1 MIRVALSA
9 SYRQSS
15 DEYWEGAP
23 LSQVGQAYVDSVIRA
38 GAVPLVLPVTDNL
51 TAIRSILDVADG
63 VVLTGG
69 EDLDPALYG
78 AVQGEHTKEICRA
91 RDAFDLLL
99 FQEARARKIPILGI
113 CRGMQLINVAMGG
126 TLDQHIPDHIQ
137 DNHRGEVSH
146 QVFVKEGSILERAI
160 GQEAWVNSFHHQAV
174 KDLGAGLKVS
184 AKSPDRVIE
193 AVESAHEDDGFILAV
208 QWHPEELSG
217 RDHKIGRL
225 FSFFVEYCHKNACV

>member
-1 MIRVALSA
+1 MIRIAIPA
-9 SYRQSS
+9 SYRQSN

-38 GAVPLVLPVTDNL
+38 GAVPMVLPVTDNL
-51 TAIRSILDVADG
+51 AVIRSMLDVVDG

-78 AVQGEHTKEICRA
+78 EVQGEHTKDICHM

-99 FQEARARKIPILGI
+99 FQEARARKMPILGI
-113 CRGMQLINVAMGG
+113 CRGMHLINVAMGG

-137 DNHRGEVSH
+137 NNHRREVSH
-146 QVFVKEGSILERAI
+146 QVFVEGGSILERAM
-160 GQEAWVNSFHHQAV
+160 GQEAWVNSFHHQAI
-174 KDLGAGLKVS
+174 KDLGAGLTVS

-193 AVESAHEDDGFILAV
+193 AVESAHEDDGFMLAV

-217 RDHKIGRL
+217 RDHKMGRL
-225 FSFFVEYCHKNACV
+225 FSFFVEYCKKSAGA